1 MPPPKADAKKVEPG
15 SNELAIPAPTIG
27 AAIFAIFFIVSKFA
41 SLDNK
46 EKTREFIAKNFFP
59 EKSLSDIPNH
69 LSNMDWNDLEYLLS
83 QGHHI
88 GGHTANH
95 LRLSELPES
104 ELYDEIVSSADILE
118 ERLGVNLEHFAY
130 SFGNLESFSPAAL
143 EIAKKRFKYIYT
155 GLRGDNANNVP
166 LWAIRR
172 DAMQSK
178 DHHVDNHSSIGALLE
193 GIADRNYTK
202 PLYKYHQWGDKST

>member
-1 MPPPKADAKKVEPG
+1 LTFDDGFSSNRRLAERVLMPLDIK
-15 SNELAIPAPTIG
+15 
-27 AAIFAIFFIVSKFA
+27 AIFFIVSKFA

-118 ERLGVNLEHFAY
+118 ERLGVSLEHFAY
-130 SFGNLESFSPAAL
+130 TFGNIESFSPTAL
-143 EIAKKRFKYIYT
+143 EIAKKRFKYIFT
-155 GLRGDNANNVP
+155 GLRGINSADVP

-178 DHHVDNHSSIGALLE
+178 DHFIDKNSLVGAFLE
-193 GIADRNYTK
+193 GGADWSYTRA
-202 PLYKYHQWGDKST
+202 LSTYHQWGNKVTRLK